1 MTLGMAK
8 LIALAFLLS
17 VVGCTSVP
25 QSSSGSSVALR
36 PGGGVVQS
44 IQDQGVAAPQA
55 SASIQGAPPG
65 ISVYDASTYNQPSY
79 TYMSSARVLTGERPR
94 DPPPG
99 GVSARTDVPRLIVC
113 MDDGTQQSVP
123 GNLAGLRVGD
133 RVQIASDGRVTRP

>member
-1 MTLGMAK
+1 MGMARV
-8 LIALAFLLS
+8 LAITFVLALS
-17 VVGCTSVP
+17 GCGTLP
-25 QSSSGSSVALR
+25 QSSAGSSMAFR
-36 PGGGVVQS
+36 PGGGVVQA
-44 IQDQGVAAPQA
+44 IQDQGVAAPQP

-99 GVSARTDVPRLIVC
+99 GVSARTDVPRAIVR
-113 MDDGTQQSVP
+113 MDDGTQQSVS

-133 RVQIASDGRVTRP
+133 RVQIAADGRVARP